1 MGCGSGLINNPGF
14 FLLRIRQPVFLAG
27 IIISIQNCAVFD
39 RLDADAEVSIIAHSI
54 DPDIKQEFIEKG
66 AVFYS
71 DEDRDRLLDECDL
84 VVVATNNLELND
96 EIARK
101 AKDKLVNCA
110 SDISLSNVIVP
121 STFQIGNVTVS
132 LYTGSRSPLMAKEL
146 RKKIQSVISP
156 EDILKIEL
164 QERVR
169 ELLKNNIDS
178 QVERKKCMIKIN
190 EDEIVQKY
198 IEENDLE
205 SAVEYV
211 QKELINK

>member
-1 MGCGSGLINNPGF
+1 MGLTSLFLDMKDKHVLIIGTGTVG
-14 FLLRIRQPVFLAG
+14 IRRARRF
-27 IIISIQNCAVFD
+27 
-39 RLDADAEVSIIAHSI
+39 LDADAKVSIIAHSI
-54 DPDIKQEFIEKG
+54 DSEIKKEFSEKG
-66 AVFYS
+66 AQFYT

-84 VVVATNNLELND
+84 VVVATNDLELND

-110 SDISLSNVIVP
+110 SDIALSNVIVP

-146 RKKIQSVISP
+146 RKKIQSVITP

-169 ELLKNNIDS
+169 ELLKDNIDS
-178 QVERKKCMIKIN
+178 QVERKKWMVKIN
-190 EDEIVQKY
+190 EDENVQKFLQ
-198 IEENDLE
+198 ENDIE

-211 QKELINK
+211 KKELVNN

>member
-1 MGCGSGLINNPGF
+1 MGLTSLFLDMKDKHVLIIGTGSVG
-14 FLLRIRQPVFLAG
+14 IRRARRF
-27 IIISIQNCAVFD
+27 
-39 RLDADAEVSIIAHSI
+39 LDAEAKVSIIAHSI
-54 DPDIKQEFIEKG
+54 DSEIKEEFIEKG

-71 DEDRDRLLDECDL
+71 DENRDRLIDECDL
-84 VVVATNNLELND
+84 VVATNNLELN
-96 EIARK
+96 EKIACK

-121 STFQIGNVTVS
+121 STFQLGNVTVS

-146 RKKIQSVISP
+146 RKKIQSVITP

-169 ELLKNNIDS
+169 ELLKENIDS

-190 EDEIVQKY
+190 EDENVQKY
-198 IEENDLE
+198 IQQNDIE
-205 SAVEYV
+205 SAVAYV
-211 QKELINK
+211 QKELIRMEF

>member
-1 MGCGSGLINNPGF
+1 MGLTSLFLDMKNKHVLIIGTGSVG
-14 FLLRIRQPVFLAG
+14 IRRARRF
-27 IIISIQNCAVFD
+27 
-39 RLDADAEVSIIAHSI
+39 LDADAKVSIIAHSL
-54 DPDIKQEFIEKG
+54 DSDIKEEFIEKG

-84 VVVATNNLELND
+84 VVVATNNLELN
-96 EIARK
+96 EKIARK

-169 ELLKNNIDS
+169 DLLKENIDS

-190 EDEIVQKY
+190 EDEIIQKF

>member
-1 MGCGSGLINNPGF
+1 MGLTSLFLDMKDKHVLIIGAGSVG
-14 FLLRIRQPVFLAG
+14 IRRSRRF
-27 IIISIQNCAVFD
+27 
-39 RLDADAEVSIIAHSI
+39 LDADAKVSIIAHSI
-54 DPDIKQEFIEKG
+54 DPDIKKEFIEKG
-66 AVFYS
+66 ALFYS

-146 RKKIQSVISP
+146 RKKIQSVITP

-169 ELLKNNIDS
+169 ELLKDNIET
-178 QVERKKCMIKIN
+178 QAERKRCMIKIN
-190 EDEIVQKY
+190 EDENIQKF

-205 SAVEYV
+205 SAVEYI

>member
-1 MGCGSGLINNPGF
+1 MGLTSLFLDMKDKHVLIIGAGSVG
-14 FLLRIRQPVFLAG
+14 IRRSRRF
-27 IIISIQNCAVFD
+27 
-39 RLDADAEVSIIAHSI
+39 LDADAKVSIIAHSI
-54 DPDIKQEFIEKG
+54 NPDIKKEFIEKG
-66 AVFYS
+66 ALFYS

-146 RKKIQSVISP
+146 RKKIQSVITP

-169 ELLKNNIDS
+169 ELLKDNIET
-178 QVERKKCMIKIN
+178 QAERKRCMIKIN
-190 EDEIVQKY
+190 EDENIQKF

-205 SAVEYV
+205 SAVEYI